1 MRTGIRVR
9 LTHET
14 AEGTAAGIYGIIVS
28 SAVLLTAHA
37 RTAAATDLIVLVTLL
52 VYWAAEKY
60 AKIVAER
67 IHEGH
72 RPSWA
77 TVRGQLTSGWEIMS
91 ASLIPLVVLLL
102 VRLAGARLSTAVLVA
117 LICSTL
123 LLCLAGWRMGAAG
136 RLSPGERVVST
147 LVAGTFGIVMIT
159 LKILLH

>member
-37 RTAAATDLIVLVTLL
+37 STAAATDLIVLVTLL

-77 TVRGQLTSGWEIMS
+77 TVRAQLTSGWEIMS

-123 LLCLAGWRMGAAG
+123 LLCLAGWRMGAGG
-136 RLSPGERVVST
+136 RLTPGERVVST
-147 LVAGTFGIVMIT
+147 LVAGTFGIVMIA